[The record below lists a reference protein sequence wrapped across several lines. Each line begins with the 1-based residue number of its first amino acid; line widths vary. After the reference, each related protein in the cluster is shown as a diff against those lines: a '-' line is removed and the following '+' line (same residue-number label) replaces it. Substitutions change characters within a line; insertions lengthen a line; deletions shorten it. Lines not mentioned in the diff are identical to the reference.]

1 MGLASYGQPRF
12 IGEFRDMIRTEKKG
26 QFRLDLDYFRHAAE
40 GIDMTWDDGSPK
52 IGRMFS
58 DEYVRQFGRP
68 REPNTQ
74 LTDRETD
81 LAASL
86 QLRLEEVAFHVLN
99 HLHEQ
104 TGLTDLG
111 LSGGVA
117 YNSVMNGKILLHTP
131 FRRIFVQPAAGD
143 SGTAV
148 GVCYQI
154 HNGILNG
161 ARKYVMEGA
170 YAGPEFSA
178 EAIQAELERS
188 GAHFERYDDV
198 EVTRRAAQDVADGAG
213 LGWVQGSMGL
223 GPRAL
228 GNR

>member
-99 HLHEQ
+99 HLHDE

-131 FRRIFVQPAAGD
+131 FRKVFIQPAAGD
-143 SGTAV
+143 SGTAL
-148 GVCYQI
+148 GVCCQ
-154 HNGILNG
+154 ILNELRAKSKG
-161 ARKYVMEGA
+161 LRAKVDGQRAKGKGVRAKGEG
-170 YAGPEFSA
+170 SA
-178 EAIQAELERS
+178 ER
-188 GAHFERYDDV
+188 
-198 EVTRRAAQDVADGAG
+198 
-213 LGWVQGSMGL
+213 L
-223 GPRAL
+223 GPAANDASRFAL
-228 GNR
+228 GPLRLPLCSLPF